1 MSFWWLFLCI
11 LILHKFMW
19 VHFQIGHISICF
31 RMAHLYIRQSLQQDI
46 SWGVCMGW
54 FHLSHLLF
62 QMIFISILL
71 YNLCVTQL
79 TFIKFVVLHLLAF
92 FFKSL
97 LFLYLCDACCDHV
110 KFLFFIFVVDI
121 RVSGVGVLLCFVGNV
136 FFVSDTGKRVLR
148 TLPRPTRTGGYKY

>member
-1 MSFWWLFLCI
+1 
-11 LILHKFMW
+11 
-19 VHFQIGHISICF
+19 
-31 RMAHLYIRQSLQQDI
+31 
-46 SWGVCMGW
+46 MGW

-79 TFIKFVVLHLLAF
+79 TFVKFVVLHLLALE
-92 FFKSL
+92 SL

-110 KFLFFIFVVDI
+110 EFLFFIFVVSI

-148 TLPRPTRTGGYKY
+148 TLPRPTRTGGYKFSDKVFIYDNIHSKFSSYLFEKNYLLSNFSF